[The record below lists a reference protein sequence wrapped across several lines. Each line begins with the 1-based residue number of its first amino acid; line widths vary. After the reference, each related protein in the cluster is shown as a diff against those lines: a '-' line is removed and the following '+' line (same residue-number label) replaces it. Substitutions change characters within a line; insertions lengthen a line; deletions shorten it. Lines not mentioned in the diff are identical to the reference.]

1 MNPNYKNSVDLS
13 FDLDSILS
21 EFGALDEEPVSEK
34 PVFEPAEPIKDAAK
48 ALDEVFSAVI
58 NDGVKA
64 ETAQDEYDFDPEE
77 IAAEFESEDSI
88 SESTS
93 KLDAQAVRRE
103 FYSEDSIRPAAPAKE
118 AETSTFPA
126 ETAVADDVLDEV
138 DRIIAEF
145 RHEDAPTGRVIEP
158 EPAPV
163 EEPEPTKLRE
173 EHLSSPSEPS
183 EPKSES
189 EQTRVRFDEPSENE
203 PEPDL
208 YEGSGIEENPEDKYA
223 ADADYTVIEPEIPK
237 KEKARREPKSFRE
250 SVAVP
255 VITALAFIA
264 MKIKQ
269 SQVTLGET
277 SYEAEDLGE
286 EMPPDKAA
294 KFYDKHIAGLRLRA
308 EYSLRSVRCHDV
320 HILRSARAR
329 CAV

>member
-64 ETAQDEYDFDPEE
+64 ETVQDEYDFDPEE

-138 DRIIAEF
+138 DRIIA
-145 RHEDAPTGRVIEP
+145 
-158 EPAPV
+158 
-163 EEPEPTKLRE
+163 
-173 EHLSSPSEPS
+173 
-183 EPKSES
+183 
-189 EQTRVRFDEPSENE
+189 
-203 PEPDL
+203 
-208 YEGSGIEENPEDKYA
+208 
-223 ADADYTVIEPEIPK
+223 
-237 KEKARREPKSFRE
+237 
-250 SVAVP
+250 
-255 VITALAFIA
+255 
-264 MKIKQ
+264 
-269 SQVTLGET
+269 
-277 SYEAEDLGE
+277 
-286 EMPPDKAA
+286 
-294 KFYDKHIAGLRLRA
+294 
-308 EYSLRSVRCHDV
+308 
-320 HILRSARAR
+320 
-329 CAV
+329 